1 MLSEYFLK
9 KGVYID
15 NTPSMITITKVDLS
29 EDLRHAKVFFTSI
42 TDGAKKDE
50 LERFLNQSS
59 KSYKYVIGKKIR
71 TKSIPN
77 FRFVYDLMFAVDFK
91 AG

>member
-1 MLSEYFLK
+1 
-9 KGVYID
+9 
-15 NTPSMITITKVDLS
+15 MITITKVDLS

-42 TDGAKKDE
+42 TDESKKYE

-59 KSYKYVIGKKIR
+59 KAYKYAVGKKIR
-71 TKSIPN
+71 TKNIPN